1 LTAAQVLPKMATVDG
16 EIYDDTQIDDEQ
28 IDDERIDDERIVF
41 LSCCSLCIILSLFS
55 CQVCI

>member
-1 LTAAQVLPKMATVDG
+1 MATVDG

-28 IDDERIDDERIVF
+28 IDDERIVF

>member
-1 LTAAQVLPKMATVDG
+1 MATVDG

-28 IDDERIDDERIVF
+28 IDDERIDDERIDDERIVF